1 MSETNNNKIDIRKL
15 LNENNIPTPNRQKE
29 TDVEKIVSNVPAG
42 FDKSLVENSSEGIEI
57 ENAEILKNAPIKGE
71 GVTGNIISE
80 EQMASIMDT
89 IKEID
94 EESQRAKKEFDEWN
108 LKQAAEAKLKE
119 KGSIEEDDDDD
130 EIVIVDEIS
139 TKEDEDLVDKTTDR
153 EEFVKKYKEAVVII
167 DKSQMGHV
175 INFTDAER
183 AKLEK
188 VKKIKLEE
196 VETIE
201 LPINKCKR
209 VKKGSADKILKKTN
223 SIRTTPVVLPVSGF
237 TAVMKGC
244 STFELMGLVSNND
257 NSVEGL
263 VSKWTLIHSKIE
275 STSIGHMDFNKFLNS
290 VSQMEYE
297 LFVYG
302 ILCATFPDED
312 VFPLTCPKCQTD
324 IEHKYSVRTLLRAE
338 LMSDRLKETV
348 AHVVDSSYTEEK
360 AKECFENSLLNT
372 NEVIVL
378 PESQYIF
385 KIGVQTA
392 YSFIYD
398 SVDAIDKMDVKY
410 ANAAILSSTVDSI
423 FIKDPDDDSY
433 FEIDDTEDKIKIIY
447 SLASKDISILGA
459 KISKVVEGMQFEF
472 GLMDVNCGN
481 KKCNNHV
488 NTVPVEM
495 DSILFHKYQQTMNTT
510 IE

>member
-15 LNENNIPTPNRQKE
+15 LDENNIPTPRREKE
-29 TDVEKIVSNVPAG
+29 TNVEKIISNVPVG
-42 FDKSLVENSSEGIEI
+42 FDKSLVENASDGIEI
-57 ENAEILKNAPIKGE
+57 ETDEILKNAPMKGE

-80 EQMASIMDT
+80 EQMASIMET

-94 EESQRAKKEFDEWN
+94 EESQLAKKEFDEWN
-108 LKQAAEAKLKE
+108 LKQAAEAKLKQ
-119 KGSIEEDDDDD
+119 KGAEVDDDDDD
-130 EIVIVDEIS
+130 EIVIVDDVTS
-139 TKEDEDLVDKTTDR
+139 KEDEDLVDKTTDR
-153 EEFVKKYKEAVVII
+153 EEFVKKYKEAVVVI
-167 DKSQMGHV
+167 DKSQMGQV
-175 INFTDAER
+175 INFTDDER

-201 LPINKCKR
+201 LPVGKCKR
-209 VKKGSADKILKKTN
+209 VKKGSADKILKKVN

-244 STFELMGLVSNND
+244 STFELMGLVSNN
-257 NSVEGL
+257 NNTVEGL

-302 ILCATFPDED
+302 ILCATYPDED

-338 LMSDRLKETV
+338 LMSDKLKETV
-348 AHVVDSSYTEEK
+348 AHVVDCSYTEEK
-360 AKECFENSLLNT
+360 AKECFDNSLLNT

-378 PESQYIF
+378 PESQYVF

-398 SVDAIDKMDVKY
+398 SVDAIDKMDAKY

-423 FIKDPDDDSY
+423 FIKDPEDDSY

-447 SLASKDISILGA
+447 SLGSKDISILGA
-459 KISKVVEGMQFEF
+459 KISKAVEGMQFEF

>member
-1 MSETNNNKIDIRKL
+1 METNNNKIDIRKL
-15 LNENNIPTPNRQKE
+15 LDENNIPTPKRQRE
-29 TDVEKIVSNVPAG
+29 TDVEKIVSNIPQG
-42 FDKSLVENSSEGIEI
+42 FDKSQVENATEGIVVENTEI
-57 ENAEILKNAPIKGE
+57 IKNAPMKGE
-71 GVTGNIISE
+71 GISGNIISE
-80 EQMASIMDT
+80 EQMASIM
-89 IKEID
+89 ESMQEM
-94 EESQRAKKEFDEWN
+94 EEETQLAKKEFDEWN
-108 LKQAAEAKLKE
+108 LKQAAEAKMAA
-119 KGSIEEDDDDD
+119 KGEEDDDDSD
-130 EIVIVDEIS
+130 EIIFVDDVHNGAEES
-139 TKEDEDLVDKTTDR
+139 LVDKESDK
-153 EEFVKKYKEAVVII
+153 EEFAKKYKEAVVVI
-167 DKSQMGHV
+167 DKSQMGQV

-196 VETIE
+196 VETVEI
-201 LPINKCKR
+201 PVKKCKR
-209 VKKGSADKILKKTN
+209 VKKGSADKILKKIN
-223 SIRTTPVVLPVSGF
+223 SVRTTPVVLPVSGF
-237 TAVMKGC
+237 TVVMKGC

-257 NSVEGL
+257 NTVEGL

-338 LMSDRLKETV
+338 LMSDRLKDAVARTV
-348 AHVVDSSYTEEK
+348 DASYTEEQ
-360 AKECFENSLLNT
+360 AKECYDNSLLNT
-372 NEVIVL
+372 NEQIML

-398 SVDAIDKMDVKY
+398 SVDAIDKMDKKY
-410 ANAAILSSTVDSI
+410 ANAAILSSTVESI
-423 FIKDPDDDSY
+423 YIQDPEDDGY

-447 SLASKDISILGA
+447 SLGSKDISILGA
-459 KISKVVEGMQFEF
+459 RISKAVEGMQFEF

-481 KKCNNHV
+481 NKCNNHV
-488 NTVPVEM
+488 NSVPVDM
-495 DSILFHKYQQTMNTT
+495 DSILFLKYQQTMNTT
-510 IE
+510 ID

>member
-15 LNENNIPTPNRQKE
+15 LDENNIPTPRREKE
-29 TDVEKIVSNVPAG
+29 TNVEKIISNVPVG
-42 FDKSLVENSSEGIEI
+42 FDKSLVENASDGIEI
-57 ENAEILKNAPIKGE
+57 ETDEILKNAPMKGE

-80 EQMASIMDT
+80 EQMESIMET

-94 EESQRAKKEFDEWN
+94 EESQLAKKEFDEWN
-108 LKQAAEAKLKE
+108 LKQAAEAKLKQ
-119 KGSIEEDDDDD
+119 KGAEVDDDDDD
-130 EIVIVDEIS
+130 EIVIVDDVTS
-139 TKEDEDLVDKTTDR
+139 KEDEDLVDKTTDR
-153 EEFVKKYKEAVVII
+153 EEFVKKYKEAVVVI
-167 DKSQMGHV
+167 DKSQMGQV

-201 LPINKCKR
+201 LPVGKCKR
-209 VKKGSADKILKKTN
+209 VKKGSADKILKKVN

-244 STFELMGLVSNND
+244 STFELMGLVSNN
-257 NSVEGL
+257 NNTVEGL

-302 ILCATFPDED
+302 ILCATYPDED

-338 LMSDRLKETV
+338 LMSDKLKETV
-348 AHVVDSSYTEEK
+348 AHVVDCSYTEEK
-360 AKECFENSLLNT
+360 AKECFDNSLLNT

-378 PESQYIF
+378 PESQYVF

-398 SVDAIDKMDVKY
+398 SVDAIDKMDAKY

-423 FIKDPDDDSY
+423 FIKDPEDDSY

-447 SLASKDISILGA
+447 SLGSKDISILGA
-459 KISKVVEGMQFEF
+459 KISKAVEGMQFEF